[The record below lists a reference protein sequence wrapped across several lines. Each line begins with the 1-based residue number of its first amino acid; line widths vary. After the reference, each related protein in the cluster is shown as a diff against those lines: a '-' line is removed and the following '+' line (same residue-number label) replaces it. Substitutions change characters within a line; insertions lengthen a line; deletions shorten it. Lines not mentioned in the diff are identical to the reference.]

1 MSYDIN
7 IMIFLYFIFFIVVN
21 IICDKVFFV
30 KIMVC
35 VLKLDIIVNVKLDME
50 EIIVKIYNQII
61 VLGIRVKMIKYV
73 KIEYIYDNSV
83 YLRIV

>member
-1 MSYDIN
+1 
-7 IMIFLYFIFFIVVN
+7 
-21 IICDKVFFV
+21 
-30 KIMVC
+30 MVC

-50 EIIVKIYNQII
+50 EIIVKIYYYII
-61 VLGIRVKMIKYV
+61 VLGIRVKVIKYV